1 MVHELHRLAT
11 AALAGSWQSAVA
23 TVLMVWVISYYL
35 VCATRLWVID
45 VREHRL
51 PDRIVLPMYPL
62 LGLPLLGVILLTA
75 PDSFEAARQTSYSGV
90 LMGGFYWVMR
100 LASRG
105 SLGLGDVKLAGVLG
119 LLLGYFSP
127 LNLLW
132 GNLLIFLLGGLYSL
146 VLILAR
152 KAKAGT
158 HIAFGPFMLLGTF
171 LALLSPAT

>member
-1 MVHELHRLAT
+1 MLQKLCMLLAEGRGGRWQAVLA
-11 AALAGSWQSAVA
+11 AALLA
-23 TVLMVWVISYYL
+23 WVMGYYL
-35 VCATRLWVID
+35 FSAYRLWVID

-51 PDRIVLPMYPL
+51 PDRIVLPMYAL

-75 PDSFEAARQTSYSGV
+75 PDSFEIARQTAHSGV
-90 LMGGFYWVMR
+90 IMGGFYWVMR

-105 SLGLGDVKLAGVLG
+105 ALGFGDVKLAGVLG

-146 VLILAR
+146 ALILTR
-152 KAKAGT
+152 RAKAGT
-158 HIAFGPFMLLGTF
+158 HIAFGPFMLLGTT
-171 LALLSPAT
+171 LAVLLPAI